1 MFPAPKAENEK
12 LNIMLVEGCVVW
24 ILAQFMS
31 PVSYVDYVL
40 VSLSEKNGLDGATI
54 CKEC

>member
-12 LNIMLVEGCVVW
+12 LNMLVEGCVVW
-24 ILAQFMS
+24 ILAQFMT

-40 VSLSEKNGLDGATI
+40 YVLS
-54 CKEC
+54 

>member
-12 LNIMLVEGCVVW
+12 LNMLVEGCVVW

-54 CKEC
+54 CKDC